1 MLLFALNNWR
11 VLLMGTIVLVLGTTA
26 GFYKWRSGVWE
37 GRYETEKA
45 AFSTFRAEVAAV
57 ADAAKKEA
65 DQKKKQQDR
74 RTREVGDVYEST
86 RRRVSDF
93 YGNGLRLPAVQS
105 GGGGVPAAPDYPPR
119 PDGTA
124 EERGPS
130 GEVTVQACALDAAQV
145 LAFQDWVRKQG
156 IPVD

>member
-1 MLLFALNNWR
+1 MGAFLFSNWR
-11 VLLMGTIVLVLGTTA
+11 VLLIGTIVLVLGTTA

-45 AFSTFRAEVAAV
+45 SFQTFRASVAAV
-57 ADAAKKEA
+57 ADAAKKQAEEKKRTQ
-65 DQKKKQQDR
+65 DQ
-74 RTREVGDVYEST
+74 RTKEVDSDYKTT
-86 RRRVSDF
+86 RRRVTDY
-93 YGNGLRLPAVQS
+93 YGGLRLPATNP
-105 GGGGVPAAPDYPPR
+105 GGSILPAAPDNPPR
-119 PDGTA
+119 TDGTA